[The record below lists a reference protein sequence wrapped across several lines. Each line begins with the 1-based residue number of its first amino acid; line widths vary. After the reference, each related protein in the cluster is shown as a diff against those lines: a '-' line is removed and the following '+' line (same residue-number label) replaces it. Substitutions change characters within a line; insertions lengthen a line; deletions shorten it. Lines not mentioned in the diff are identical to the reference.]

1 MKITEESAKKLG
13 VSTPIELALIK
24 PKEWED
30 NNLYPFITGKPQ
42 AFEAEI
48 LNINHSPK
56 VTRIKMFLKNVNTI
70 IWGVFF
76 VFKKWHKATFKEGNT
91 LYIRGVVTNNQ
102 IIQPKLITKIN
113 LIIPIY
119 SSKINQRSLKSLIKK
134 YITLEN
140 LSLLPQHIASILYY
154 MHFPRNYED
163 INEKKI
169 NYALKWTEIFN
180 YLYKLSHKKKDYPS
194 FKIKNS
200 PDKFIKSLPFKLTND
215 QLKVINEIKNDISK
229 PIQSRR
235 VIIGDVGS
243 GKTIVML
250 TTAFMAQKSIIMCP
264 TSILA
269 EQIYEEANKYL
280 NGKWKIGNEELFKTV
295 LVTQKSKFTE
305 DDLNNANLLIGTH
318 ALLYQDLPEVKVI
331 MVDEQH
337 RFGTNQRA
345 LLEKL
350 VTKNELKPHY
360 FQFSATPIPRTQA
373 LILSSFVNVSLI
385 KELPFRKNIETK
397 IISKED
403 FKDLINHINNEINQE
418 NQVVIVYPLVEESEK
433 IEYQSIEEG
442 KNFWLKHFDGVYV
455 THGKDKNKE
464 EILREFKEKGK
475 ILITTTVI
483 EVGISLPKLTT
494 IVIVGAERL
503 GLATLHQLRGRVGRY
518 GQKGYC
524 FLYTKNKNNNRL
536 IEFSKTLN
544 GFKIAELD
552 LKFRKAGDLLD
563 GKNQSGES
571 FKYFDETKDIK
582 ILEEVKSYL
591 NNLNIT

>member
-1 MKITEESAKKLG
+1 MINEENAKKLG
-13 VSTPIELALIK
+13 ISTPLELALIK

-30 NNLYPFITGKPQ
+30 NNLYSFVINKPQ
-42 AFEAEI
+42 AFEAHI
-48 LNINHSPK
+48 LNISHSGK
-56 VTRIKMFLKNVNTI
+56 VTRIKMFLKNINTI

-76 VFKKWHKATFKEGNT
+76 VFNKWHRATFKVGNI
-91 LYIRGVVTNNQ
+91 LYIRGEIKNNQ
-102 IIQPKLITKIN
+102 IIQPKPISKIRGIN
-113 LIIPIY
+113 PVY
-119 SSKINQRSLKSLIKK
+119 SSKINQRSLKALIKK
-134 YITLEN
+134 YVTKEN
-140 LSLLPQHIASILYY
+140 LSILPKNIAEVLYY
-154 MHFPRNYED
+154 MHFPRNFED

-180 YLYKLSHKKKDYPS
+180 YLYKLQHKKTSYPS
-194 FKIKNS
+194 FSINS
-200 PDKFIKSLPFKLTND
+200 DYKDFIKTLPFKLTND
-215 QLKVINEIKNDISK
+215 QIKVINEIKQDIKK

-250 TTAFMAQKSIIMCP
+250 ATAFMAGKAVIMCP

-269 EQIYEEANKYL
+269 EQIYEEAKKYL
-280 NGKWKIGNEELFKTV
+280 NFKIT
-295 LVTQKSKFTE
+295 LVTQKSKFNV
-305 DDLNNANLLIGTH
+305 DDIKNSNLLIGTH
-318 ALLYQDLPEVKVI
+318 ALLYQDLPEVKVV

-345 LLEKL
+345 MLEKL
-350 VTKNELKPHY
+350 VQKSEKKPHF

-385 KELPFRKNIETK
+385 KELPFKKDIDTK

-403 FKDLINHINNEINQE
+403 FKDLIIHIKNEIAKNNQII
-418 NQVVIVYPLVEESEK
+418 IVYPLVEESEH
-433 IEYQSIEEG
+433 INYQSIEEG
-442 KNFWLKHFDGVYV
+442 KHFWIKNFDGVFV

-464 EILREFKEKGK
+464 EILKDFREKGK

-524 FLYTKNKNNNRL
+524 FLYTNDKNNKRL
-536 IEFSKTLN
+536 EEFAKTLD

-563 GKNQSGES
+563 GKIQSGES
-571 FKYFDETKDIK
+571 FKYFDESEDLK
-582 ILEEVKSYL
+582 ILEEVKKYL
-591 NNLNIT
+591 NQL

>member
-1 MKITEESAKKLG
+1 MINEDSAKKLG

-24 PKEWED
+24 PKEFED
-30 NNLYPFITGKPQ
+30 NNLYNFPLNRPQ
-42 AFEAEI
+42 AFEAHL
-48 LNINHSPK
+48 LNISHSGK
-56 VTRIKMFLKNVNTI
+56 VTRVKMFLKNINTI
-70 IWGVFF
+70 VWGIFF
-76 VFKKWHKATFKEGNT
+76 VFNKWHKATFKEGNV
-91 LYIRGVVTNNQ
+91 LYIRGELKNNQ
-102 IIQPKLITKIN
+102 IIQPKPISKIGGIN
-113 LIIPIY
+113 PVY
-119 SSKINQRSLKSLIKK
+119 SSKINQRSLKALIKK
-134 YITLEN
+134 YVTLDN
-140 LSLLPQHIASILYY
+140 LSILPKNIAEVLYY
-154 MHFPRNYED
+154 MHFPRNFED
-163 INEKKI
+163 IDEKKLL
-169 NYALKWTEIFN
+169 YALKWAEIFN
-180 YLYKLSHKKKDYPS
+180 YLYKLEHKKTTHPS
-194 FKIKNS
+194 FSINACFKDFVNN
-200 PDKFIKSLPFKLTND
+200 LPFTLTND
-215 QLKVINEIKNDISK
+215 QIKVLNQIKNDLKK

-243 GKTIVML
+243 GKTIIML
-250 TTAFMAQKSIIMCP
+250 ATAFMAGKSIIMCP

-280 NGKWKIGNEELFKTV
+280 NGKWRMENGELFKVT
-295 LVTQKSKFTE
+295 LITQKSKFKKE
-305 DDLNNANLLIGTH
+305 DLKKANLLIGTH

-345 LLEKL
+345 ALEKL
-350 VTKNELKPHY
+350 VQKSEKRPHF

-385 KELPFRKNIETK
+385 KELPFKKDIDTK

-403 FKDLINHINNEINQE
+403 FRDLIIHIQNEINQN
-418 NQVVIVYPLVEESEK
+418 NQVIIVYPLVEESEH
-433 IEYQSIEEG
+433 INYQSIEEG
-442 KNFWLKHFDGVYV
+442 KHFWLKNFDGVYV

-464 EILREFKEKGK
+464 EILKEFREKGK

-524 FLYTKNKNNNRL
+524 FLYTNDKNNNRL
-536 IEFSKTLN
+536 IEFSKTLD

-552 LKFRKAGDLLD
+552 LKFRKSGDLLD

-582 ILEEVKSYL
+582 ILEEVKNYIE
-591 NNLNIT
+591 NLK

>member
-13 VSTPIELALIK
+13 VSTPLELALIK

-48 LNINHSPK
+48 LNINRSKK
-56 VTRIKMFLKNVNTI
+56 VTRVKMYLKNINMI

-76 VFKKWHKATFKEGNT
+76 VFKKWHMATFKEGNI
-91 LYIRGVVTNNQ
+91 LFIRGEIKNNQ
-102 IIQPKLITKIN
+102 IIQPKLITQIGG
-113 LIIPIY
+113 IIPVY
-119 SSKINQRSLKSLIKK
+119 SSKINQKSLKNLIKK
-134 YITLEN
+134 YVTPEN
-140 LSLLPQHIASILYY
+140 LSILSKNIAETLYY

-163 INEKKI
+163 IDENKI
-169 NYALKWTEIFN
+169 TYALKWAEIFN
-180 YLYKLSHKKKDYPS
+180 YLYKLEHKKKSFPS
-194 FKIKNS
+194 FEIKKA
-200 PDKFIKSLPFKLTND
+200 PDEFIKTLPFKLTND
-215 QLKVINEIKNDISK
+215 QLKVIKEIQNDISK

-235 VIIGDVGS
+235 VVIGDVGS
-243 GKTIVML
+243 GKTIIML
-250 TTAFMAQKSIIMCP
+250 TIAYMAEKSIIMCP

-269 EQIYEEANKYL
+269 EQIFEEANKYL
-280 NGKWKIGNEELFKTV
+280 NGKWKMENGKIFKVT
-295 LVTQKSKFTE
+295 LVTQKSKFTQKE
-305 DDLNNANLLIGTH
+305 LQEANLLIGTH
-318 ALLYQDLPEVKVI
+318 ALLYQDLPEVKAI
-331 MVDEQH
+331 MIDEQH

-350 VTKNELKPHY
+350 VAKNEKRPHF

-385 KELPFRKNIETK
+385 KEFPFKKDIDTK

-403 FKDLINHINNEINQE
+403 FKNLINHLNSEINQG
-418 NQVVIVYPLVEESEK
+418 NQVIIVYPLVEESQNFD
-433 IEYQSIEEG
+433 YQSIEEG
-442 KNFWLKHFDGVYV
+442 KHFWLKHFDGVYI

-464 EILREFKEKGK
+464 EILKEFKEKGK

-524 FLYTKNKNNNRL
+524 FLYTNDKNNKRL
-536 IEFSKTLN
+536 IEFAKTLD

-552 LKFRKAGDLLD
+552 LQFRKAGDLLD

-571 FKYFDETKDIK
+571 FNYFDETKDLE
-582 ILEEVKSYL
+582 ILENVKRYL
-591 NNLNIT
+591 NNI

>member
-30 NNLYPFITGKPQ
+30 NNLYPFITGRPQ

-48 LNINHSPK
+48 LNITHSSK
-56 VTRIKMFLKNVNTI
+56 VTRAKMYLKNINTI
-70 IWGVFF
+70 VWGVFF
-76 VFKKWHKATFKEGNT
+76 VFKTWHKAIFKEGNT
-91 LYIRGVVTNNQ
+91 LYIRGAVNNNQ
-102 IIQPKLITKIN
+102 IIQPKPISKVGG
-113 LIIPIY
+113 IIPKY
-119 SSKINQRSLKSLIKK
+119 SSKINERSLKSLIKK
-134 YITLEN
+134 YVTLEN
-140 LSLLPQHIASILYY
+140 LSILPKKIAETLYY
-154 MHFPRNYED
+154 MHFPRNFED
-163 INEKKI
+163 IKEKKI

-180 YLYKLSHKKKDYPS
+180 YLYKLRHKKRLYPS
-194 FKIKNS
+194 YEIKKSPDEFIKN
-200 PDKFIKSLPFKLTND
+200 LPFKLTND
-215 QLKVINEIKNDISK
+215 QIKVIKEIQKDVSK
-229 PIQSRR
+229 PIQARR

-250 TTAFMAQKSIIMCP
+250 ATAFMAEKSIIMCP

-269 EQIYEEANKYL
+269 EQIFEEANKYL
-280 NGKWKIGNEELFKTV
+280 KNEKFKIV
-295 LVTQKSKFTE
+295 LVTQKSKFSE
-305 DDLNNANLLIGTH
+305 KDLKNANLLIGTH

-350 VTKNELKPHY
+350 VTKNEKRPHY

-385 KELPFRKNIETK
+385 KELPFKKDIDTK

-403 FKDLINHINNEINQE
+403 FKDLINHINAEINQG
-418 NQVVIVYPLVEESEK
+418 NQVIIVYPLVEESQNF
-433 IEYQSIEEG
+433 EYQSIEEG
-442 KNFWLKHFDGVYV
+442 KHFWLKHFDGVYI

-464 EILREFKEKGK
+464 EVLKEFREKGK

-524 FLYTKNKNNNRL
+524 FLYTNDKNNKRL
-536 IEFSKTLN
+536 IEFAKTLD

-552 LKFRKAGDLLD
+552 LQFRKAGDLLD

-571 FKYFDETKDIK
+571 FKYFDETKDLE
-582 ILEEVKSYL
+582 ILEDVKKYL
-591 NNLNIT
+591 TSLH

>member
-13 VSTPIELALIK
+13 VSTPIDLALIK

-30 NNLYPFITGKPQ
+30 NNLYPFVTGKPQ

-48 LNINHSPK
+48 ISIINSEK
-56 VTRIKMFLKNVNTI
+56 VTRIKMYLKNVNTI
-70 IWGVFF
+70 VWGVFF
-76 VFKKWHKATFKEGNT
+76 VFKNWHKAIFKEGNT
-91 LYIRGVVTNNQ
+91 IYIRGAITNNQ
-102 IIQPKLITKIN
+102 IIQPKPIN
-113 LIIPIY
+113 QIGGIIPIY
-119 SSKINQRSLKSLIKK
+119 SAKINQRSLKRLIKK
-134 YITLEN
+134 YVTPDNLKILPNSIANTL
-140 LSLLPQHIASILYY
+140 YF
-154 MHFPRNYED
+154 MHFPRNFED
-163 INEKKI
+163 LKEEKI

-180 YLYKLSHKKKDYPS
+180 YLYKLKNKKRIYPS
-194 FKIKNS
+194 YSITKS
-200 PDKFIKSLPFKLTND
+200 PEKFIKNLPFTLTND
-215 QLKVINEIKNDISK
+215 QLKVIKEIQNDISK

-250 TTAFMAQKSIIMCP
+250 ATAYMAEKSIIMCP

-280 NGKWKIGNEELFKTV
+280 KSEEFKIV
-295 LVTQKSKFTE
+295 LVTQKSKFNKE
-305 DDLNNANLLIGTH
+305 DLNRANLLIGTH
-318 ALLYQDLPEVKVI
+318 ALLYQDLPEVNVI

-337 RFGTNQRA
+337 RFGTNQRVM
-345 LLEKL
+345 LEKL
-350 VTKNELKPHY
+350 VTKNEKKPHF

-373 LILSSFVNVSLI
+373 LIISSFVNVSLI
-385 KELPFRKNIETK
+385 KELPFKKDIETK

-403 FKDLINHINNEINQE
+403 FKDLINHINKEINQG
-418 NQVVIVYPLVEESEK
+418 NQVIIVYPLIEESEK
-433 IEYQSIEEG
+433 IEYLSIEEG
-442 KNFWLKHFDGVYV
+442 KHFWLKHFDGVYV

-464 EILREFKEKGK
+464 EILKEFREQGK

-524 FLYTKNKNNNRL
+524 FLYTNDKKNKRL
-536 IEFSKTLN
+536 IEFSKTLD

-571 FKYFDETKDIK
+571 FNYFDETKDLI
-582 ILEEVKSYL
+582 ILEDVKKYL
-591 NNLNIT
+591 SNLSS

>member
-1 MKITEESAKKLG
+1 MINEENAKKLG
-13 VSTPIELALIK
+13 VSNHLELALIK

-30 NNLYPFITGKPQ
+30 NNLYSFVINKPQ
-42 AFEAEI
+42 AFEAHI
-48 LNINHSPK
+48 LNISNSGK
-56 VTRIKMFLKNVNTI
+56 ITRIKMFLKNINTI

-76 VFKKWHKATFKEGNT
+76 VFNKWHRATFKVGNI
-91 LYIRGVVTNNQ
+91 LYIRGEIKNNQ
-102 IIQPKLITKIN
+102 IIQPKPISKTGGIN
-113 LIIPIY
+113 PVY
-119 SSKINQRSLKSLIKK
+119 STKINQRSLKALIKK
-134 YITLEN
+134 YVTKEN
-140 LSLLPQHIASILYY
+140 LSILPKNIAEILYY
-154 MHFPRNYED
+154 MHFPRNFED

-180 YLYKLSHKKKDYPS
+180 YLYKLEHKKTTYPS
-194 FKIKNS
+194 FSINSDYKDFIKN
-200 PDKFIKSLPFKLTND
+200 LPFKLTND
-215 QLKVINEIKNDISK
+215 QIKVINEINQDLKK

-250 TTAFMAQKSIIMCP
+250 TTAFMAGKAVIMCP

-280 NGKWKIGNEELFKTV
+280 NGKWKTENGEFKVV
-295 LVTQKSKFTE
+295 LVTQKSKFNKE
-305 DDLNNANLLIGTH
+305 DLKNANLLIGTH

-331 MVDEQH
+331 MIDEQH

-345 LLEKL
+345 MLEKL
-350 VTKNELKPHY
+350 VQKSEKKPHF

-385 KELPFRKNIETK
+385 KELPFKKDIDTK

-403 FKDLINHINNEINQE
+403 FKDLIIHIKNEIAKNNQII
-418 NQVVIVYPLVEESEK
+418 IVYPLVEESEH
-433 IEYQSIEEG
+433 INYQSIEEG
-442 KNFWLKHFDGVYV
+442 KHFWIKNFDGVFV

-464 EILREFKEKGK
+464 EILKEFRQKGK

-524 FLYTKNKNNNRL
+524 FLYTNDKNNKRL
-536 IEFSKTLN
+536 EEFAKTLD

-563 GKNQSGES
+563 GRIQSGES
-571 FKYFDETKDIK
+571 FKYFDESEDLG

-591 NNLNIT
+591 KTLK

>member
-1 MKITEESAKKLG
+1 MKITEQSAKKLG
-13 VSTPIELALIK
+13 VSTPLELALIK

-48 LNINHSPK
+48 LSVSKTPK
-56 VTRIKMFLKNVNTI
+56 TTRIKMFLKNVNTI
-70 IWGVFF
+70 VWGVFF
-76 VFKKWHKATFKEGNT
+76 VFKKWHHATFKKGNT
-91 LYIRGVVTNNQ
+91 LFIRGAVTNNQ
-102 IIQPKLITKIN
+102 IIQPKPITQIGA
-113 LIIPIY
+113 IIPIY
-119 SSKINQRSLKSLIKK
+119 STKINQKSLKTLIKK
-134 YITLEN
+134 YVTLEN
-140 LSLLPQHIASILYY
+140 LSILPKNIAEILYY

-163 INEKKI
+163 IEERKI
-169 NYALKWTEIFN
+169 TYALKWAEIFN
-180 YLYKLSHKKKDYPS
+180 YLYKLEHKKTSYPS
-194 FKIKNS
+194 YEIKKS
-200 PDKFIKSLPFKLTND
+200 PDEFIKSLPFKLTNN
-215 QLKVINEIKNDISK
+215 QIKVIKEIQNDISK

-250 TTAFMAQKSIIMCP
+250 TTAFMAEKSIIMCP

-269 EQIYEEANKYL
+269 EQIFEEANKYL
-280 NGKWKIGNEELFKTV
+280 KNEKFKIV
-295 LVTQKSKFTE
+295 LVTQKSKFTQNE
-305 DDLNNANLLIGTH
+305 LHEANLLIGTH
-318 ALLYQDLPEVKVI
+318 ALLYQDLPEVNVV

-345 LLEKL
+345 MLEKL
-350 VTKNELKPHY
+350 VTKNKKRPHY

-385 KELPFRKNIETK
+385 KELPFKKDIDTK

-403 FKDLINHINNEINQE
+403 FKNLINHINSEINQG
-418 NQVVIVYPLVEESEK
+418 NQVIIVYPLVEESQNF
-433 IEYQSIEEG
+433 EYQSIEEG
-442 KNFWLKHFDGVYV
+442 KHFWLKHFDGVYI

-464 EILREFKEKGK
+464 EVLKEFREKGK

-524 FLYTKNKNNNRL
+524 FLYTNDKNNKRL
-536 IEFSKTLN
+536 IEFAKTLD

-552 LKFRKAGDLLD
+552 LQFRKAGDLLD

-571 FKYFDETKDIK
+571 FNYFDETKDLK
-582 ILEEVKSYL
+582 ILEDVKQYL
-591 NNLNIT
+591 NNLH